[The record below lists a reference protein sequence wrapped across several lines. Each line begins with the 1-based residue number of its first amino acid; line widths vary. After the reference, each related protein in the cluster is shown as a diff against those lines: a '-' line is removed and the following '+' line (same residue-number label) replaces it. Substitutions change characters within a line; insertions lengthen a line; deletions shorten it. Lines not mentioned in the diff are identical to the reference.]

1 MTYDVVVDI
10 KLKEGMLDPE
20 GNTTKRSLELLGYN
34 NVNQVRVGK
43 KIFLEIDG
51 SSKEQVIE
59 DVDKMCRKLLANP
72 VIHNYEIRVD

>member
-1 MTYDVVVDI
+1 
-10 KLKEGMLDPE
+10 MLDPE

>member
-1 MTYDVVVDI
+1 VDI

-20 GNTTKRSLELLGYN
+20 GNTTKRSLELLGYS

-43 KIFLEIDG
+43 KILLEIDG

-59 DVDKMCRKLLANP
+59 DVDEMCRKLLANP